1 MSIMGGKLEIWR
13 GNVKIDAG
21 GPIEVRFT
29 AWESAFRAVGRTS
42 IREGGIPSHDRHRA
56 VAVIGATRRC
66 RSWGGSS
73 RSGAGTTRSTRDVRS
88 KCALQPGKALSVR

>member
-29 AWESAFRAVGRTS
+29 AWESAFHAVGRTS
-42 IREGGIPSHDRHRA
+42 IREGGIPFS
-56 VAVIGATRRC
+56 
-66 RSWGGSS
+66 
-73 RSGAGTTRSTRDVRS
+73 
-88 KCALQPGKALSVR
+88 